1 MYITICNMNIKK
13 YLFETIKYALRSY
26 PIIRPYIKEV
36 DRLYTMNAEELKQR
50 NEKRFLEIFR
60 RAYDKSPFYHKLYTE
75 EGIRKEDIAC
85 LEDIK
90 KLPVITKDMVKK
102 HADEMLTVPR
112 WQVIRANTSGTT
124 GTPLK
129 IYESWPSIW
138 WTQAYTYC
146 SRKRDGF
153 TYGQPLVSLRGH
165 LNRNQTSLKIHLSNT
180 LFLSSYNINSN
191 TVEQYYKKIVMF
203 QPIAIE
209 GYPSS
214 LYSLALFLKDAELEL
229 NIPITF
235 TSSETLLD
243 YQRDLIEERLGTEI
257 YDRYSMTERTIF
269 LVESHNHAGYY
280 EAPGFSINEYIDDGE
295 ICTSLINDA
304 FPLIRYRSND
314 IMEIEE
320 ATDENPQIVVKR
332 VNGRKEDYLHCKDGS
347 RILRLDFIFK
357 GVKHVKMSQLVQDKE
372 GVLSVRVV
380 PEKDFTDDDRNR
392 IEQNIIARMGA
403 GNIDFRIELITENEI
418 QLTPRSKYEFIIN
431 LMNVNRGGVIKRILG
446 RKDDYV
452 ICKDGSLVTR
462 IDFIESGQ
470 HIKACQWVQ
479 EEKGK
484 VIVYIVPDENFT
496 EADARFVK
504 NETLKRVGFDNMEV
518 STKIVAIED
527 LIYTQRGKFK
537 LIVRKTNATV

>member
-1 MYITICNMNIKK
+1 MNIKK

>member
-1 MYITICNMNIKK
+1 MNIKK

-75 EGIRKEDIAC
+75 EGIRKEDITC

-257 YDRYSMTERTIF
+257 HDRYGMTERTIF

-280 EAPGFSINEYIDDGE
+280 EAPGFSINEYIDVGE

-304 FPLIRYRSND
+304 FPMIRYRSND

-347 RILRLDFIFK
+347 RIMRLDFIFK

-392 IEQNIIARMGA
+392 IEQNIIARIGA

-418 QLTPRSKYEFIIN
+418 QLTPRGKYKFIIN
-431 LMNVNRGGVIKRILG
+431 LMNVNRGG
-446 RKDDYV
+446 
-452 ICKDGSLVTR
+452 
-462 IDFIESGQ
+462 
-470 HIKACQWVQ
+470 
-479 EEKGK
+479 
-484 VIVYIVPDENFT
+484 
-496 EADARFVK
+496 
-504 NETLKRVGFDNMEV
+504 
-518 STKIVAIED
+518 
-527 LIYTQRGKFK
+527 
-537 LIVRKTNATV
+537 

>member
-1 MYITICNMNIKK
+1 MNIKK

-75 EGIRKEDIAC
+75 EGIRKEDITC

>member
-1 MYITICNMNIKK
+1 MSIKK

-75 EGIRKEDIAC
+75 EGIRKEDITC

-229 NIPITF
+229 SIPITF

-257 YDRYSMTERTIF
+257 YDRYGMTERTIF

-304 FPLIRYRSND
+304 FPMIRYRSND

-347 RILRLDFIFK
+347 RIMRLDFIFK

-392 IEQNIIARMGA
+392 IEQNIIARIGA

-418 QLTPRSKYEFIIN
+418 QLTPRGKYKFIIN

-479 EEKGK
+479 EEKGE

-537 LIVRKTNATV
+537 LIVRKNNATV

>member
-1 MYITICNMNIKK
+1 MNIKK

-75 EGIRKEDIAC
+75 EGIRKEDITC

-102 HADEMLTVPR
+102 HADEMLTIPR

-462 IDFIESGQ
+462 IDFIESGE

-479 EEKGK
+479 EEKVK
-484 VIVYIVPDENFT
+484 VIVYIVPYENFT
-496 EADARFVK
+496 EADARFLK

>member
-1 MYITICNMNIKK
+1 MSIKK

-75 EGIRKEDIAC
+75 EGIRKEDITC

-191 TVEQYYKKIVMF
+191 TVEQYYKKIVML

-372 GVLSVRVV
+372 DVLSVRVV

-392 IEQNIIARMGA
+392 IEQNIIARIGA
-403 GNIDFRIELITENEI
+403 RNIDFRIELITENEI
-418 QLTPRSKYEFIIN
+418 QLTPRGKYKFIIN

-537 LIVRKTNATV
+537 LIVRKTNETV

>member
-1 MYITICNMNIKK
+1 MNIKK

-75 EGIRKEDIAC
+75 EGIRKEDITC

-153 TYGQPLVSLRGH
+153 THGQPLVSLRGH

-372 GVLSVRVV
+372 DVLSVRVV

-392 IEQNIIARMGA
+392 IEQNIIARIGA
-403 GNIDFRIELITENEI
+403 RNIDFRIELITENEI
-418 QLTPRSKYEFIIN
+418 QLTPRGKYEFIIN

-479 EEKGK
+479 EEKGE

>member
-1 MYITICNMNIKK
+1 MNIKK

-75 EGIRKEDIAC
+75 EGIRKEDITC

-191 TVEQYYKKIVMF
+191 AVEQYYKKIVMF

-347 RILRLDFIFK
+347 RIMRLDFIFK

-392 IEQNIIARMGA
+392 IEQNIIARIGA

-418 QLTPRSKYEFIIN
+418 QLTPRGKYKFIIN
-431 LMNVNRGGVIKRILG
+431 LMNVNQGGVIKRILG

>member
-1 MYITICNMNIKK
+1 
-13 YLFETIKYALRSY
+13 
-26 PIIRPYIKEV
+26 
-36 DRLYTMNAEELKQR
+36 MNAEELKQR

-75 EGIRKEDIAC
+75 EGIRKEDITC

-191 TVEQYYKKIVMF
+191 TVEQYYKKIVTF
-203 QPIAIE
+203 RPIAIE

-314 IMEIEE
+314 IMEMAKSSE
-320 ATDENPQIVVKR
+320 ENPPIIVK
-332 VNGRKEDYLHCKDGS
+332 K
-347 RILRLDFIFK
+347 
-357 GVKHVKMSQLVQDKE
+357 
-372 GVLSVRVV
+372 
-380 PEKDFTDDDRNR
+380 
-392 IEQNIIARMGA
+392 IE
-403 GNIDFRIELITENEI
+403 
-418 QLTPRSKYEFIIN
+418 
-431 LMNVNRGGVIKRILG
+431 G

-479 EEKGK
+479 EEKGE

-496 EADARFVK
+496 EADAYFVK

-518 STKIVAIED
+518 STKIVGIED

-537 LIVRKTNATV
+537 LIVRKTNKTV

>member
-1 MYITICNMNIKK
+1 MNIKK

-75 EGIRKEDIAC
+75 EGIRKEDITC

-304 FPLIRYRSND
+304 FPMIRYRSND

-347 RILRLDFIFK
+347 RIMRLDFIFK

-392 IEQNIIARMGA
+392 IEQNIIARIGA

-418 QLTPRSKYEFIIN
+418 QLTPRGKYKFIIN

-479 EEKGK
+479 EEKGE

-496 EADARFVK
+496 DADARFVK

-537 LIVRKTNATV
+537 LIVRKTNETV

>member
-1 MYITICNMNIKK
+1 MSIKK

-75 EGIRKEDIAC
+75 EGIRKEDITC

-392 IEQNIIARMGA
+392 IEQNIIARIGA

-418 QLTPRSKYEFIIN
+418 QLTPRGKYKFIIN

-537 LIVRKTNATV
+537 LIVRKTNETV

>member
-1 MYITICNMNIKK
+1 MNIKK

-60 RAYDKSPFYHKLYTE
+60 KAYDKSPFYYKLYTE
-75 EGIRKEDIAC
+75 RGIRKEDITC

-191 TVEQYYKKIVMF
+191 TVEQYHKKIVMF

-304 FPLIRYRSND
+304 FPMIRYRSND

-347 RILRLDFIFK
+347 RIMRLDFIFK

-392 IEQNIIARMGA
+392 IEQNIIARIGA

-418 QLTPRSKYEFIIN
+418 QLTPRGKYKFIIN

-479 EEKGK
+479 EEKGE

-537 LIVRKTNATV
+537 LIVRKPNATV

>member
-1 MYITICNMNIKK
+1 MNIKK

-60 RAYDKSPFYHKLYTE
+60 HAYDKSPFYHKLYTE
-75 EGIRKEDIAC
+75 AGIRKDDITC
-85 LEDIK
+85 LSDIK
-90 KLPVITKDMVKK
+90 KLPVITKDMVKQ

-257 YDRYSMTERTIF
+257 YDRYGMTERTIF

-304 FPLIRYRSND
+304 FPMIRYRSND

-347 RILRLDFIFK
+347 RIMRLDFIFK

-392 IEQNIIARMGA
+392 IEQNIIARIGA

-418 QLTPRSKYEFIIN
+418 QLTPRGKYKFIIN

-479 EEKGK
+479 EEKGE

-537 LIVRKTNATV
+537 LIVRKPNATV

>member
-1 MYITICNMNIKK
+1 MSIKK

-75 EGIRKEDIAC
+75 EGIRKEDITC

-392 IEQNIIARMGA
+392 IEQNIIARIGA

-418 QLTPRSKYEFIIN
+418 QLTPRGKYKFIIN

-479 EEKGK
+479 EEKGE

-496 EADARFVK
+496 DADARFVK

>member
-1 MYITICNMNIKK
+1 MNIKK

-75 EGIRKEDIAC
+75 EGIRKEDITC

-102 HADEMLTVPR
+102 HADEMLTIPR

-203 QPIAIE
+203 QPVAIE

-372 GVLSVRVV
+372 DVLSVRVV

-392 IEQNIIARMGA
+392 IEQNIIARIGA
-403 GNIDFRIELITENEI
+403 RNIDFRIELITENEI
-418 QLTPRSKYEFIIN
+418 QLTPRGKYKFIIN

-537 LIVRKTNATV
+537 LIVRKTNETV

>member
-1 MYITICNMNIKK
+1 MSIKK

-75 EGIRKEDIAC
+75 EGIRKEDITC

-229 NIPITF
+229 SIPITF

-243 YQRDLIEERLGTEI
+243 YQRDLIEERLGTEV
-257 YDRYSMTERTIF
+257 YDRYGMTERTIF

-304 FPLIRYRSND
+304 FPMIRYRSND

-347 RILRLDFIFK
+347 RIMRLDFIFK

-392 IEQNIIARMGA
+392 IEQNIIARIGA

-418 QLTPRSKYEFIIN
+418 QLTPRGKYKFIIN

-479 EEKGK
+479 EEKGE

-537 LIVRKTNATV
+537 LIVRKNNATV

>member
-1 MYITICNMNIKK
+1 MNIKK

-75 EGIRKEDIAC
+75 EGIRKEDITC

-372 GVLSVRVV
+372 DVLSVRVV

-392 IEQNIIARMGA
+392 IEQNIIARIGA
-403 GNIDFRIELITENEI
+403 RNIDFRIELITENEI
-418 QLTPRSKYEFIIN
+418 QLTPRGKYEFIIN

-470 HIKACQWVQ
+470 HTKACQWVQ

-537 LIVRKTNATV
+537 LIVRKTNETV

>member
-1 MYITICNMNIKK
+1 MNIKK

-75 EGIRKEDIAC
+75 EGIRKEDITC

-372 GVLSVRVV
+372 DVLSVRVV

-392 IEQNIIARMGA
+392 IEQNIIARIGA
-403 GNIDFRIELITENEI
+403 RNIDFRIELITENEI
-418 QLTPRSKYEFIIN
+418 QLTPRGKYKFIIN

-537 LIVRKTNATV
+537 LIVRKTNETV

>member
-1 MYITICNMNIKK
+1 MNIKK

-75 EGIRKEDIAC
+75 EGIRKEDITC

-304 FPLIRYRSND
+304 FPMIRYRSND

-347 RILRLDFIFK
+347 RIMRLDFIFK

-392 IEQNIIARMGA
+392 IEQNIIARIGA

-418 QLTPRSKYEFIIN
+418 QLTPRGKYKFIIN

-462 IDFIESGQ
+462 IDFIERGQ

-479 EEKGK
+479 EEKGE

-496 EADARFVK
+496 DADARFVK

-537 LIVRKTNATV
+537 LIVRKTNKTV

>member
-1 MYITICNMNIKK
+1 MNIKK

-75 EGIRKEDIAC
+75 EGIRKEDITC

-102 HADEMLTVPR
+102 HADEMLTIPR

-203 QPIAIE
+203 QPVAIE

-304 FPLIRYRSND
+304 FPMIRYRSND

-347 RILRLDFIFK
+347 RIMRLDFIFK

-392 IEQNIIARMGA
+392 IEQNIIARIGA

-418 QLTPRSKYEFIIN
+418 QLTPRGKYKVIIN
-431 LMNVNRGGVIKRILG
+431 LMNVNQGGVIKRILG

-479 EEKGK
+479 EEKGE

-537 LIVRKTNATV
+537 LIVRKPNATV

>member
-1 MYITICNMNIKK
+1 MNIKK
-13 YLFETIKYALRSY
+13 YLFETNKYALRSY

-75 EGIRKEDIAC
+75 EGIRKEDITC

-320 ATDENPQIVVKR
+320 VTDENPQIVVKR

-372 GVLSVRVV
+372 DVLSVRVV

-484 VIVYIVPDENFT
+484 VIVNIVPDENFT

>member
-1 MYITICNMNIKK
+1 MSIKK

-75 EGIRKEDIAC
+75 EGIRKEDITC

-304 FPLIRYRSND
+304 FPMIRYRSND

-347 RILRLDFIFK
+347 RIMRLDFIFK

-392 IEQNIIARMGA
+392 IEQNIIARIGA

-418 QLTPRSKYEFIIN
+418 QLTPRGKYKFIIN

-479 EEKGK
+479 EEKGE

-496 EADARFVK
+496 DADARFVK

-518 STKIVAIED
+518 STKIVGIED

-537 LIVRKTNATV
+537 LIVRKPNATV

>member
-1 MYITICNMNIKK
+1 MNIKK

-75 EGIRKEDIAC
+75 EGIRKEDITC

-304 FPLIRYRSND
+304 FPMIRYRSND

-347 RILRLDFIFK
+347 RIMRLGFIFK
-357 GVKHVKMSQLVQDKE
+357 DVKHVKMSQLVQDKE

-392 IEQNIIARMGA
+392 IEQNIIARIGA

-418 QLTPRSKYEFIIN
+418 QLTPRGKYKFIIN
-431 LMNVNRGGVIKRILG
+431 LIGGGVIKRILG

-518 STKIVAIED
+518 STKIVGIED

-537 LIVRKTNATV
+537 LIVRKPNATV

>member
-1 MYITICNMNIKK
+1 MNIKK

-75 EGIRKEDIAC
+75 EGIRKEDITC

-304 FPLIRYRSND
+304 FPMIRYRSND

-347 RILRLDFIFK
+347 RIMRLDFIFK

-392 IEQNIIARMGA
+392 IEQNIIARIGA

-418 QLTPRSKYEFIIN
+418 QLTPRGKYKFIIN

-462 IDFIESGQ
+462 IDFIERGQ

-479 EEKGK
+479 EEKGE

-537 LIVRKTNATV
+537 LIVRKTNKTV

>member
-1 MYITICNMNIKK
+1 MNIKK

-75 EGIRKEDIAC
+75 EGIRKEDITC

-372 GVLSVRVV
+372 DVLSVRVV
-380 PEKDFTDDDRNR
+380 TEKDFTDDDRNR
-392 IEQNIIARMGA
+392 IEQNIIARIGA
-403 GNIDFRIELITENEI
+403 RNIDFRIELITENEI
-418 QLTPRSKYEFIIN
+418 QLTPRGKYEFIIN

-479 EEKGK
+479 EEKGE

>member
-1 MYITICNMNIKK
+1 MNIKK

-75 EGIRKEDIAC
+75 EGIRKEDITC

-129 IYESWPSIW
+129 VYESWPSIW

-203 QPIAIE
+203 RPIAIE

-257 YDRYSMTERTIF
+257 HDRYGMTERTIF

-304 FPLIRYRSND
+304 FPMIRYRSND

-320 ATDENPQIVVKR
+320 ATEENPQIVVKR

-347 RILRLDFIFK
+347 RIMRLDFIFK

-392 IEQNIIARMGA
+392 IEQNIIARIGA

-418 QLTPRSKYEFIIN
+418 QLTPRGKYKFIIN
-431 LMNVNRGGVIKRILG
+431 LMNVNRG
-446 RKDDYV
+446 
-452 ICKDGSLVTR
+452 
-462 IDFIESGQ
+462 
-470 HIKACQWVQ
+470 
-479 EEKGK
+479 
-484 VIVYIVPDENFT
+484 
-496 EADARFVK
+496 
-504 NETLKRVGFDNMEV
+504 
-518 STKIVAIED
+518 
-527 LIYTQRGKFK
+527 RGD
-537 LIVRKTNATV
+537 

>member
-1 MYITICNMNIKK
+1 MSIKK

-75 EGIRKEDIAC
+75 EGIRKEDITC

-372 GVLSVRVV
+372 DVLSVRVV

-479 EEKGK
+479 EEKGE

-496 EADARFVK
+496 DADARFVK